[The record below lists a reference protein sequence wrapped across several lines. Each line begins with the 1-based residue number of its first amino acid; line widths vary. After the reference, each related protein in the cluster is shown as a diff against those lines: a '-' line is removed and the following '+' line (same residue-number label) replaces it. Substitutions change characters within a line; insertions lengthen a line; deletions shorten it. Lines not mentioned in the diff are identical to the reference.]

1 MVSIV
6 EIERQVLLLLDE
18 FENTKKGIENQYNKL
33 QIALSS
39 TLRLLDGGEAKTL
52 DALHG
57 TPGNLKSYLIS
68 MVSEIKNETTNRL
81 LSLEQRTRDISQHL
95 SAINRKH

>member
-39 TLRLLDGGEAKTL
+39 TLRLLDGSETKTL

>member
-18 FENTKKGIENQYNKL
+18 FENTKDAIETQYNKL

-39 TLRLLDGGEAKTL
+39 TLRLLDGSETKTL

>member
-1 MVSIV
+1 VVSID

-18 FENTKKGIENQYNKL
+18 FENTKMGIENNKL

-39 TLRLLDGGEAKTL
+39 TLRLLDGSETKTL

-57 TPGNLKSYLIS
+57 TSDNLKSYLIS

-81 LSLEQRTRDISQHL
+81 LSLEQHTREISQHL

>member
-1 MVSIV
+1 VVSID
-6 EIERQVLLLLDE
+6 EIERQVHLLLDE
-18 FENTKKGIENQYNKL
+18 FENTKNAIENQYNKL

-39 TLRLLDGGEAKTL
+39 ALRLLDGSETKTL

-68 MVSEIKNETTNRL
+68 LVSEVKNETTNRL
-81 LSLEQRTRDISQHL
+81 LSLEQHTRDISQHL
-95 SAINRKH
+95 SATNRKH